1 MTGSGGLHHE
11 DHGDHPHPHPED
23 NSHAG
28 HGAVV
33 LDIGGDVG
41 ALVLHARGLPIG
53 QEIELAP
60 VDGSTTP
67 VHVAIVP
74 RPVPAGGV
82 LPTAVFG
89 SLTEGPYDVWLRPRD
104 RDHAVALRINVV
116 GGAVTEA
123 DFPAPVRTSSS
134 VTLAAS

>member
-1 MTGSGGLHHE
+1 MTGSGGLHH
-11 DHGDHPHPHPED
+11 GDHPHPLPED

-60 VDGSTTP
+60 VDGSAAP
-67 VHVAIVP
+67 VHVAVVT

-89 SLTEGPYDVWLRPRD
+89 SLIAGPYDVWLRPRD
-104 RDHAVALRINVV
+104 RDHAVALRVDVV

-123 DFPAPVRTSSS
+123 DFPALLPTSSP

>member
-1 MTGSGGLHHE
+1 MTARGGHV
-11 DHGDHPHPHPED
+11 HPHPED

-28 HGAVV
+28 RGAVV

-41 ALVLHARGLPIG
+41 ALVLHAPGLPVG

-60 VDGSTTP
+60 ADGSAAP
-67 VHVAIVP
+67 VHVAVVP

-89 SLTEGPYDVWLRPRD
+89 ALTEGAYDVWLRPQGPGT
-104 RDHAVALRINVV
+104 AALRIEVV
-116 GGAVTEA
+116 GGTVTEA
-123 DFPAPVRTSSS
+123 DFLATPAVTPARPSPTTSPAP
-134 VTLAAS
+134 